1 MPIIAVGLV
10 TLLTLILGTAGLR
23 FARTTSNF
31 FVASR
36 SVHPAWNAFA
46 VCGEAMSAA
55 SFLGVPALI
64 LVFGVD
70 MLWVLVGWT
79 IGFFLLSLFIAA
91 PIRRFG
97 SYTIPEFVDGRLDAP
112 KLRPIAALLV
122 IVASWFFLLAQLKG
136 AGVVIRALIGTP
148 YWVGVVAVG
157 VLVAA
162 NLSAGG
168 MRGITFV
175 QGFQFFFIFLGILVP
190 FAVISVIWLNDG
202 DAFDDTALVTN
213 DYPAFAAEITVRYER
228 TITVDVPDATLVVID
243 GLVDGI
249 EYDARSVMIEAGTRT
264 IGAGADITW
273 PAGAAAPHTASVD
286 RLTGAEWA
294 EPLGDKSIGGGHPL
308 YFSVAIL
315 LANMF
320 GIMGLPH
327 IVSRFYTNPTG
338 REARRTNLWVLALLT
353 PYYAMVPL
361 FGVIGR
367 VVSPDLLGNG
377 ATDSATLVV
386 GERLLDGVGSDLVT
400 SIVAAG
406 AAAAFLSTASGLLI
420 AMAGALSHDILQA
433 GVPQFRFAV
442 WLGAAVSISAGL
454 LVESFDIN
462 VLIGWSTSIAASS
475 ICPLLVLGIWW
486 PGLTRR
492 GATAAAVIGGGASTA
507 AALTTMFGVVDR
519 GWPFAVLATPAV
531 WTVPLAFATG
541 IGVSLRDSDKVVDL
555 GHKMALM
562 HVPERLRPE
571 SDGPRVVTETT
582 VGA

>member
-1 MPIIAVGLV
+1 MIPIIAVGTV
-10 TLLTLILGTAGLR
+10 TLLTLVLGTSGLR
-23 FARTTSNF
+23 YARTTSNF

-55 SFLGVPALI
+55 SFLGIPALI

-70 MLWVLVGWT
+70 ILWVLVGWT
-79 IGFFLLSLFIAA
+79 IGFLLLSLFIAA

-97 SYTIPEFVDGRLDAP
+97 SYTVPEFVDGRLDAP
-112 KLRPIAALLV
+112 KLRPIVAILV

-157 VLVAA
+157 LLVAA

-190 FAVISVIWLNDG
+190 FAVISVLWLNDSEATR
-202 DAFDDTALVTN
+202 DLTLVSAEFPTFDEEIVVT
-213 DYPAFAAEITVRYER
+213 YER
-228 TITVDVPDATLVVID
+228 DITIDVPSDAQVVID
-243 GLVDGI
+243 GVVDGA
-249 EYDARSVMIEAGTRT
+249 ARNGPVSITAGRLEVAEGT
-264 IGAGADITW
+264 DITW
-273 PAGAAAPHTASVD
+273 PAGVAVPHTAGTD
-286 RLTGAEWA
+286 RLTGEEWA
-294 EPLGDKSIGGGHPL
+294 APLGDKSVGGGHPL
-308 YFSVAIL
+308 YFSIAIL

-338 REARRTNLWVLALLT
+338 REARRTNLWVLALLA
-353 PYYAMVPL
+353 PYYAMLPL
-361 FGVIGR
+361 FGAVGR
-367 VVSPDLLGNG
+367 AAAPELLGNG
-377 ATDSATLVV
+377 ATDSATVIV
-386 GERLLDGVGSDLVT
+386 GQRLLSGVGSDLLT
-400 SIVAAG
+400 SIIAAG

-420 AMAGALSHDILQA
+420 AMAGALSHDIMQA

-442 WLGAAVSISAGL
+442 WLGAAVSIGAGL
-454 LVESFDIN
+454 LVERFDIN

-486 PGLTRR
+486 PGFTRR
-492 GATAAAVIGGGASTA
+492 GGFAAAVIGGGASTA
-507 AALTTMFGVVDR
+507 AALITMLGFVER
-519 GWPFAVLATPAV
+519 GWSFAVLSTPAV
-531 WTVPLAFATG
+531 WSVPLAFGSG
-541 IGVSLRDSDKVVDL
+541 IIVSLRDREQVADI
-555 GHKMALM
+555 GHKMALL
-562 HVPERLRPE
+562 HLPERVVDVEPTAVRP
-571 SDGPRVVTETT
+571 
-582 VGA
+582 